1 MIDHLI
7 AEYNEESARITQ
19 ERLLAW
25 SSASVCQSICGVEM
39 EPLTARAWVDL
50 RLAENA
56 FVIGGVPTTQD
67 VCAYYWRNSAQ
78 YAAKR
83 THLTEKAQEAL
94 GATLGKQDLEN
105 VILAAYEHSRAAFEE
120 IPVSTGTNGGKVSRN
135 NGLPAVEGIVCAVD
149 EVAHRYGRDPADV
162 LDWPLNRIFQLQKA
176 IRIATIEN
184 YKLAQPESLMN
195 LRREYL
201 TELNNG

>member
-1 MIDHLI
+1 
-7 AEYNEESARITQ
+7 
-19 ERLLAW
+19 
-25 SSASVCQSICGVEM
+25 
-39 EPLTARAWVDL
+39 VDL

-94 GATLGKQDLEN
+94 GATLSKQDMEN

-120 IPVSTGTNGGKVSRN
+120 IPVSTNAKGGTHRE
-135 NGLPAVEGIVCAVD
+135 NGLPAVEGIVCAID

-162 LDWPLNRIFQLQKA
+162 LDWPLNRIFQLQRA
-176 IRIATIEN
+176 IRIATIPD